1 MKVLVGDLTIAKEK
15 GYGLGTLTVIGG
27 RDPQL
32 VRGYRHICQLL
43 NNSTYQGR
51 NWNHICLVL
60 EAMSLNVYRALLGPK
75 FWVLFN
81 ICTSAVLF
89 ILLIRSCTVAGCR
102 FSKAFLDIKGNNTSI
117 LQTGAPPEEGQLNIE
132 LNDDYL
138 MSKTFKLSDLGAT
151 WFD

>member
-1 MKVLVGDLTIAKEK
+1 M
-15 GYGLGTLTVIGG
+15 
-27 RDPQL
+27 
-32 VRGYRHICQLL
+32 
-43 NNSTYQGR
+43 
-51 NWNHICLVL
+51 L
-60 EAMSLNVYRALLGPK
+60 EVMSLNVYRALLGPR

-89 ILLIRSCTVAGCR
+89 ILLIRSCTIAGCR